1 MTPSLK
7 WRRTG
12 LMNALLPLAGP
23 LVVGDA
29 QALQKDCYGNPLPH
43 LQPSRRS
50 AVFRRTA
57 TPLKDI
63 TPSWGK
69 SYLLAV

>member
-43 LQPSRRS
+43 LQLSQRG
-50 AVFRRTA
+50 AVF
-57 TPLKDI
+57 
-63 TPSWGK
+63 
-69 SYLLAV
+69 